1 MLVLLLVAAT
11 LGVSPSPVPAPRNV
25 PAQKIPAP
33 RFASD
38 VIRKQV
44 EANDASTPSSAQP
57 PFNLA
62 GLKKTV
68 AAVDA
73 GESKDVDALLKRFPA
88 AIEARK
94 IAGVSTYLVTPS
106 TLDPTLR
113 HRLLVHVHGGGYA
126 FFGGRAALTEAII
139 AAHYTHTTVLSI
151 DYRRP
156 PDYPYPAALDDTLA
170 VWRALLRDHDPH
182 AMALFGTS
190 AGGGLAIAAT
200 QHMRAKG
207 IPMPAAVFAGSPW
220 DDLVRDDDSQ
230 FTNARLDDFLGDGAS
245 LAPLAKLYAGK
256 RPLSDPGISPING
269 DFHNF
274 PPTILITGTRDLLL
288 SMTVRTHRK
297 IRDAG
302 SVADLDVF
310 EGLSH
315 ADFLNSDAPESAT
328 AFRDVAAFFN
338 RYVSR

>member
-1 MLVLLLVAAT
+1 MFAVLSVAGT
-11 LGVSPSPVPAPRNV
+11 LGMSASPVPAPRNV
-25 PAQKIPAP
+25 PAQNIPAP

-38 VIRKQV
+38 VIRQQI
-44 EANDASTPSSAQP
+44 EANDASKPGKSQP
-57 PFNLA
+57 PFSLA
-62 GLKKTV
+62 RLKKTV
-68 AAVDA
+68 VVVDADESKAVDT
-73 GESKDVDALLKRFPA
+73 LLKRFPA
-88 AIEARK
+88 VIEPRR

-106 TLDPTLR
+106 TLDPALQR
-113 HRLLVHVHGGGYA
+113 RLLVHVHGGAYA
-126 FFGGRAALTEAII
+126 FFGGRAALTEAIL

-151 DYRRP
+151 DYRRT
-156 PDYPYPAALDDTLA
+156 PDHPYPAALDDTLA

-182 AMALFGTS
+182 AMAIFGTS
-190 AGGGLAIAAT
+190 AGGGLAIAAI
-200 QHMRAKG
+200 QHMRANG
-207 IPMPAAVFAGSPW
+207 LPTPAALFAGTPW
-220 DDLVRDDDSQ
+220 DDLIRDDDSQ
-230 FTNARLDDFLGDGAS
+230 FTNAFLDDFLGDGTS
-245 LAPLAKLYAGK
+245 LAPLARLYAGT

-297 IRDAG
+297 LRDAG
-302 SVADLDVF
+302 AVADLDVF

-328 AFRDVAAFFN
+328 AFRDVATFFN